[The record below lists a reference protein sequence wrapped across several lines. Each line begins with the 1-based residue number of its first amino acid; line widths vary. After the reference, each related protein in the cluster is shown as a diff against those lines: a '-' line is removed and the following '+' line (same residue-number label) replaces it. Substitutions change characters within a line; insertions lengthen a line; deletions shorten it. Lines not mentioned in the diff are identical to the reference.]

1 MRCTLM
7 KLPQKFKC
15 LGLINT
21 RHLLPLLLILVFSS
35 GHVQCENNAGSN
47 STSRVD
53 EIFSKHNVPGR
64 PGAAVVVVEN
74 GTVIFK
80 SGYGFADIDNEVPVA
95 TDTAFHLASVGKQI
109 SAVAVMLLV
118 KEGKISLEDLVA
130 KHLPQFR
137 GWGARVKVKH
147 LLYHTS
153 GVPDYYEDIEDTYKR
168 PTNAQ
173 ALKYLKSLGY
183 LEFRP
188 GAKFSY
194 SNSGYDTVGALI
206 QAVSKQKFS
215 DFVDE
220 KIFHPLEMSNTYAF
234 NNARREASKRA
245 IGYYSE
251 DGVYYKDDTSPLNGL
266 HGSGSIYSSVEDMAK
281 YDAALFSGNLLPE
294 SLRAQLFVSG
304 KTNKGT
310 SIRYGLGWEL
320 GNESAPYYGHSGAWM
335 GFSTYYLHY
344 PARKL
349 SVIVV
354 SNDTD
359 ADAEGLA
366 FSTAVIFK

>member
-1 MRCTLM
+1 MPIWYSIPTL
-7 KLPQKFKC
+7 LFLAFNC
-15 LGLINT
+15 GDV
-21 RHLLPLLLILVFSS
+21 R
-35 GHVQCENNAGSN
+35 CENILPMNSN
-47 STSRVD
+47 PKVD
-53 EIFSKHNVPGR
+53 EIFSKHNVSGK
-64 PGAAVVVVEN
+64 PGAAVVVIKN
-74 GTVIFK
+74 GGVIFK
-80 SGYGFADIDNEVPVA
+80 NGYGFADIDNEVPVA

-109 SAVAVMLLV
+109 SAVGILLLV
-118 KEGKISLEDLVA
+118 KEGKISLEDSVA
-130 KHLPQFR
+130 KHLSQFR
-137 GWGARVKVKH
+137 GWGNRVKVKH

-153 GVPDYYEDIEDTYKR
+153 GLPDYYEDIEEYYNR

-173 ALKYLKSLGY
+173 ALRYLKSLAY
-183 LEFRP
+183 LEFKP
-188 GAKFSY
+188 GAKYSY

-206 QAVSKQKFS
+206 QKVSKQKFS
-215 DFVDE
+215 DFME
-220 KIFHPLEMSNTYAF
+220 GQIFGPLGMSNTFAF

-251 DGVYYKDDTSPLNGL
+251 DGTYFKDDSSPLNGL

-294 SLRAQLFVSG
+294 ALKSQLFISG
-304 KTNKGT
+304 KTNRGA
-310 SIRYGLGWEL
+310 SIGYGLGWEL
-320 GNESAPYYGHSGAWM
+320 GNDNGPYYGHSGAWM

-344 PARKL
+344 PDRKL

-366 FSTAVIFK
+366 FSTAEAFN